1 MKNLKRAVL
10 CLVVVGCSVSS
21 TEEEFRIRFFSGMCD
36 ASAAV
41 WITNQIFAVA
51 NDEDNVLRLYSLSQN
66 SAPLR
71 SINLSSF
78 LHIIPKHP
86 EADLEGAAREGDWIY
101 WIGSHG
107 RNKEGKFRP
116 NRHRFF
122 LTRIEWDEP
131 IPTLRPVGVPR
142 TDLLQWIQRI
152 PALRSFR
159 LENGRAPKQG
169 GVNVE
174 GLAADGEGG
183 VWIGFRSPLREGR
196 ALVVHLLN
204 ARAYLLSQQTVPR
217 FGAIDWLDLGGLGI
231 RSLVRIGEERYLI
244 LAGPV
249 GGEGRFAVYLW
260 DRNGKRPIRG
270 TWRIPERLEIHPE
283 SLLWVGRKQ
292 EGEKKNRYIFWVVS
306 DDGTRRINDRI
317 CKELSDPR
325 QRRFRLIQVEAEF
338 PLRVR

>member
-1 MKNLKRAVL
+1 MSKWKLIAA
-10 CLVVVGCSVSS
+10 CLVVIGGSGFSA
-21 TEEEFRIRFFSGMCD
+21 TEESQIRLFSGMCD

-41 WITNQIFAVA
+41 WITDQIFAVA
-51 NDEDNVLRLYSLSQN
+51 NDEDNVLRLYSLSQD

-78 LHIIPKHP
+78 LRIIPKHP

-131 IPTLRPVGVPR
+131 IPTLQPVGVPR

-169 GVNVE
+169 GVNIE

-196 ALVVHLLN
+196 ALMVHLLN
-204 ARAYLLSQQTVPR
+204 ARAYLMSQQTAPR

-231 RSLVRIGEERYLI
+231 RSLVRIGKGRYLI

-260 DRNGKRPIRG
+260 DRNGERPIRG

-292 EGEKKNRYIFWVVS
+292 EGGKNRHIFWVVS

-325 QRRFRLIQVEAEF
+325 QRGFRLIRMEAEF
-338 PLRVR
+338 PLCVR